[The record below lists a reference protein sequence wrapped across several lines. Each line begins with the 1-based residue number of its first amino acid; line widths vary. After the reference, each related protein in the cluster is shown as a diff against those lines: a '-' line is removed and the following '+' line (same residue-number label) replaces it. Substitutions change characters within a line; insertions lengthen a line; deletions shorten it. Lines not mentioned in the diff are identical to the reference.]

1 VILQSRYA
9 ETQELYVL
17 LTFWLGST
25 NSLQIINYPQKK
37 TNGGIMSK
45 NKFGKSVDVANAY
58 ATYRYEHPIDK
69 HMYFEWKIL
78 KTYQKKENE
87 DKNQYARWF
96 TACKSPMTYDDWEY
110 GDGYINDIVGLRGTK
125 LISATDDW
133 KATYE
138 NQSG

>member
-1 VILQSRYA
+1 MMNR
-9 ETQELYVL
+9 TKPP
-17 LTFWLGST
+17 T
-25 NSLQIINYPQKK
+25 NKN
-37 TNGGIMSK
+37 NGGMMSK
-45 NKFGKSVDVANAY
+45 NKFGKSVDVDNAY

-96 TACKSPMTYDDWEY
+96 TACKSPHTYDEWEY
-110 GDGYINDIVGLRGTK
+110 GDGYINDIVGLKGTK

>member
-1 VILQSRYA
+1 
-9 ETQELYVL
+9 
-17 LTFWLGST
+17 
-25 NSLQIINYPQKK
+25 
-37 TNGGIMSK
+37 MSK

-110 GDGYINDIVGLRGTK
+110 GDGYINDIVGLKGTK